1 MIQTSVTCRACQ
13 REFLVS
19 TDDLDQLDVQCPLCG
34 LTLIYPNPR
43 GQASHPPEKII
54 PWDPSLLDC
63 G

>member
-1 MIQTSVTCRACQ
+1 MLQTHVTCRACQ

-19 TDDLDQLDVQCPLCG
+19 TDSSDQLDVRCPLCG

-43 GQASHPPEKII
+43 GPASHPPEGIV
-54 PWDPSLLDC
+54 PWDRSLLDC